1 MENGELR
8 MTQKEQ
14 LFEKLKSDGIF
25 WSYAKEATCNQI
37 GDAIFIEHTLKYGDL
52 EDIKTVFQIFEKPD
66 ILKVWKMS
74 MRFDTRFKKLNLF
87 LARMFFDM
95 DVEADYFEGR
105 KSDREKKLRKLATS
119 N

>member
-1 MENGELR
+1 MR
-8 MTQKEQ
+8 QKEH

-25 WSYAKEATCNQI
+25 WSYTKVATCRQI